1 MLLLKNMIQLDQF
14 GFVCTNDNLT
24 GMKEHTIVAW
34 WETWK
39 SSDHQMIVSHKGIVK
54 EIDWKDLWNTM
65 QLIRLVPHILAE
77 INEKNDMSDTFVR
90 NVLSV
95 LSRYTWY
102 DEVSNQNY
110 CYIPKLTGTKLT
122 ETFNQIDFF
131 CDNYTTNIINESRWW
146 FVIGRDITL
155 TDEERSEYSL
165 AQFFGL
171 CFVYGKPTVSKEI
184 LTAYKIQVPIL
195 RYDIVEQLDS
205 LIMLLRNS
213 YFVVNAHYNES
224 QQVYEITTNDYDL
237 LAYIRILYGDDMN
250 ASLIDKVLDLQ
261 KEIYI
266 QYGIS
271 SEYMSMRWKL
281 YEVKR

>member
-1 MLLLKNMIQLDQF
+1 MIQLDQF
-14 GFVCTNDNLT
+14 GFVCTNDNLISI
-24 GMKEHTIVAW
+24 KEHNILAW
-34 WETWK
+34 WEIWK
-39 SSDHQMIVSHKGIVK
+39 SSDHQMIVLHKWIIK
-54 EIDWKDLWNTM
+54 EVNWKDLWNTM
-65 QLIRLVPHILAE
+65 QLIRLVPHILWE
-77 INEKNDMSDTFVR
+77 INQKNDMSDVFVR
-90 NVLSV
+90 SVYSV
-95 LSRYTWY
+95 LARYTWY
-102 DEVSNQNY
+102 DEVTNQNY
-110 CYIPKLTGTKLT
+110 CYVPKLTGTKLT

-131 CDNYTTNIINESRWW
+131 CDNYTTNIINESKWW
-146 FVIGRDITL
+146 FVIGRDINL
-155 TDEERSEYSL
+155 TEEQSVEYSL

-171 CFVYGKPTVSKEI
+171 CFVYGKPTISKEI

-195 RYDIVEQLDS
+195 RYDIVEHLNN
-205 LIMLLRNS
+205 LVMLLRNS
-213 YFVVNAHYNES
+213 YFVLNAHYNEN